1 MKHEKTSLLI
11 GCFYEEEVIAIANLS
26 VQERHKIDHKASIG
40 LSVKKAYWNQGIGT
54 KIMEYFIKYSI
65 ENKQLNILNLEVRT
79 DNERAIKIYKN
90 LGFNINDY
98 PNAYKQYS
106 NQITLP
112 LHTLL
117 TNSDIEYISV
127 NINTILN

>member
-90 LGFNINDY
+90 LGF
-98 PNAYKQYS
+98 K
-106 NQITLP
+106 ITG
-112 LHTLL
+112 
-117 TNSDIEYISV
+117 
-127 NINTILN
+127 TIPKAVKNNEIYYNHYFMVREV